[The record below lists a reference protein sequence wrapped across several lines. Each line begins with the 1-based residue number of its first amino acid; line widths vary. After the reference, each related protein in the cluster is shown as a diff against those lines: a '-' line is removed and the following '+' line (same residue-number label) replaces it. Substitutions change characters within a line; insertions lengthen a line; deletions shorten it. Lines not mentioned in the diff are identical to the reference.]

1 MPKKR
6 VGLGQFADL
15 MGGLAYPNAHYELGN
30 NFNCDFNLLM
40 PMPSLLIS
48 NNQKYALTIDRLLAI
63 TVDVV
68 RR

>member
-1 MPKKR
+1 
-6 VGLGQFADL
+6 
-15 MGGLAYPNAHYELGN
+15 
-30 NFNCDFNLLM
+30 M